1 MRITVMCGAGASSTF
16 VAQRLRGAIAA
27 RGLTDTAHAAG
38 LSSYPDCLESTDVLL
53 VGPHLVDRLD
63 DVRRDAAARGIAVA
77 MLPDDIF
84 GDRDGERAF
93 ALATA
98 SGSASAGTR
107 PTFVPASDD
116 VAPDDISTD
125 DERNM
130 S

>member
-16 VAQRLRGAIAA
+16 VAQRLRGAIAS
-27 RGLTDTAHAAG
+27 RGRDDTAHAAG
-38 LSSYPDCLESTDVLL
+38 LSSYPGCLDTTDVLL
-53 VGPHLVDRLD
+53 VGPHLADRLD

-93 ALATA
+93 ALATSNA
-98 SGSASAGTR
+98 PLGR
-107 PTFVPASDD
+107 PTTAG
-116 VAPDDISTD
+116 APMTD
-125 DERNM
+125 LPTTHDERTQ